1 MTIHPGCAQ
10 HIGSRSEQQ
19 DSFAFSHIEDSAL
32 VQRSGVLAV
41 VADGMGG
48 LAMGQES
55 AAAVVKTVLAVHE
68 AGSPT
73 DSMTEILRQAVSAAN
88 EEVLSLARGA
98 HVEGEAGSTLVV
110 VVVKEQLLSWVS
122 VGDSRIYLYRTGEL
136 TQLNREQNFAAEL
149 IRRVAVGEI
158 SREEAEQ
165 HPDRA
170 GLTNFIGN
178 PDLKPA
184 DASLRPFPLKEG
196 DWIIL
201 CSDGLF
207 GVLDDEEIREELY
220 GAPNDACTRLV
231 NRVMAQKRSS
241 QDNVTVA
248 ILGCGD
254 REPVTVRTKKRPSPT
269 MVTPLSAAKTWK
281 RPAVLLI
288 VAVVFV
294 LVGGVSLFA
303 RKHLLAKNIHS
314 PVMSNR
320 SSLAFRK
327 QTTSVTK
334 ANLKKI
340 PKAVNPKI
348 KSIEETKI

>member
-32 VQRSGVLAV
+32 VKRVGVLAV

-55 AAAVVKTVLAVHE
+55 ATATVKTVLAVHE
-68 AGSPT
+68 AGFPT
-73 DSMTEILRQAVSAAN
+73 DSTTEILRQAVIAAN

-98 HVEGEAGSTLVV
+98 HVEGEAGSTLVA

-149 IRRVAVGEI
+149 MRRVAVGEI
-158 SREEAEQ
+158 SRDDAEQ

-184 DASLRPFPLKEG
+184 DASLRPFPLKDG

-207 GVLDDEEIREELY
+207 GVLDDEELREELY
-220 GAPNDACTRLV
+220 GAPNDACTRVV
-231 NRVMAQKRSS
+231 NLVMAQKRSN

-269 MVTPLSAAKTWK
+269 MVTPLPVAKTWK
-281 RPAVLLI
+281 RPVVLLGL
-288 VAVVFV
+288 AVVFV
-294 LVGGVSLFA
+294 LVGGVSLFTG
-303 RKHLLAKNIHS
+303 KHLLIKKTHN
-314 PVMSNR
+314 PVMSKH
-320 SSLAFRK
+320 SSSVAQK

-334 ANLKKI
+334 PNQKNKTK
-340 PKAVNPKI
+340 PVNPKI
-348 KSIEETKI
+348 KAVEETKI